1 MTRCVLP
8 AKTDLSSVLIR
19 VVTPTVSCIRSSR
32 RLVFCLRG
40 LWRVYKQQPVLYALG
55 LEVVAIA
62 GVTNI
67 SDIKL
72 PC

>member
-1 MTRCVLP
+1 MRFARKDRFVIGSHP
-8 AKTDLSSVLIR
+8 RRNTDRFMYPLFATVSVLSKRIMR
-19 VVTPTVSCIRSSR
+19 I
-32 RLVFCLRG
+32 
-40 LWRVYKQQPVLYALG
+40 YKQQPVLYALG